1 MARTTTLEERCCI
14 VDYVQAGLNDGDIAA
29 KMNRSI
35 HTVRKWRRRFNSGG
49 RAALAS
55 TMGRPL
61 TGAMSTFAAPI
72 RQTVLQWRN
81 DHPGWGTKTIHSQ
94 LRQESAWAEGRLP
107 SPATIGRLLKAEA
120 LTRHYHRHSAL
131 PEPPRLPVTVPH
143 QRWQLDAQGNEQVPD
158 LGTVSLINLI
168 DTSSRVRL
176 LSYPCALER
185 PQSHPTTVD
194 YQTALRL
201 AFSHWGLP
209 RQLQFDHES
218 VFFDSTSKSPYPTR
232 LHLWLSALGIEV
244 VFSQGPPPNE
254 QAIVE
259 RSHQLWFEQVVNG
272 ARFACWG
279 AFYEALLRRREFLN
293 SMLPCATLG
302 EQPPLLAY
310 PEARHSGRWYRPEI
324 EAALLDLGR
333 VDAYLGQG
341 RWYRLASKDA
351 TVRLGG
357 QVYYVG
363 VEQKRMS
370 LEITYDGQ
378 ARQLCFHN
386 AAGQEVTRR
395 AIKGVSQEA
404 LLGAMEPYVNL
415 PSFQLQL
422 PFRWSDQGV
431 IRLCEHMG
439 GDTS

>member
-1 MARTTTLEERCCI
+1 MAHTTTLKERRCI
-14 VDYVQAGLNDGDIAA
+14 VEYAQAGFNDGEIAA
-29 KMNRSI
+29 MINRSI
-35 HTVRKWRRRFNSGG
+35 HTVRKWRRRAQSGG
-49 RAALAS
+49 RGALAS
-55 TMGRPL
+55 TMGRPA

-81 DHPGWGTKTIHSQ
+81 EHPGWGAKTLHSQ
-94 LRQESAWAEGRLP
+94 LRHESAWAERRLP
-107 SPATIGRLLKAEA
+107 SPATIGRLLKAEG
-120 LTRHYHRHSAL
+120 LTRCYHRHSDL
-131 PEPPRLPVTVPH
+131 PQPSRPPVTVPH

-158 LGTVSLINLI
+158 LGTVALINLN
-168 DTSSRVRL
+168 DTCSRVRL

-185 PQSHPTTVD
+185 PRSHPTTED
-194 YQTALRL
+194 YKTALRL

-209 RQLQFDHES
+209 KQLQFDHES

-232 LHLWLSALGIEV
+232 LHLWLLALGIEV

-254 QAIVE
+254 QAICE
-259 RSHQLWFEQVVNG
+259 RSHQLWFDQVVNG
-272 ARFACWG
+272 ARFACWE
-279 AFYEALLRRREFLN
+279 AFYETLLRRREFLN
-293 SMLPCATLG
+293 WKLPCATLG

-324 EAALLDLGR
+324 ESELLDLGR
-333 VDAYLGQG
+333 VDAYLEQG

-357 QVYYVG
+357 LVYYVG
-363 VEQKRMS
+363 VKQKRMP
-370 LEITYDGQ
+370 LEIAYDGQ

-386 AAGQEVTRR
+386 AAGQEVARR

-422 PFRWSDQGV
+422 PFRSSDQGV

-439 GDTS
+439 DTS

>member
-1 MARTTTLEERCCI
+1 M
-14 VDYVQAGLNDGDIAA
+14 
-29 KMNRSI
+29 
-35 HTVRKWRRRFNSGG
+35 
-49 RAALAS
+49 
-55 TMGRPL
+55 
-61 TGAMSTFAAPI
+61 
-72 RQTVLQWRN
+72 
-81 DHPGWGTKTIHSQ
+81 
-94 LRQESAWAEGRLP
+94 
-107 SPATIGRLLKAEA
+107 
-120 LTRHYHRHSAL
+120 
-131 PEPPRLPVTVPH
+131 TVPH

-168 DTSSRVRL
+168 DTCSRVRL

-185 PQSHPTTVD
+185 PQSHPTTE
-194 YQTALRL
+194 ANLRL

-218 VFFDSTSKSPYPTR
+218 IFFDSTSKSPYPTR

>member
-1 MARTTTLEERCCI
+1 
-14 VDYVQAGLNDGDIAA
+14 
-29 KMNRSI
+29 
-35 HTVRKWRRRFNSGG
+35 
-49 RAALAS
+49 
-55 TMGRPL
+55 
-61 TGAMSTFAAPI
+61 
-72 RQTVLQWRN
+72 
-81 DHPGWGTKTIHSQ
+81 
-94 LRQESAWAEGRLP
+94 
-107 SPATIGRLLKAEA
+107 
-120 LTRHYHRHSAL
+120 
-131 PEPPRLPVTVPH
+131 
-143 QRWQLDAQGNEQVPD
+143 
-158 LGTVSLINLI
+158 
-168 DTSSRVRL
+168 
-176 LSYPCALER
+176 
-185 PQSHPTTVD
+185 
-194 YQTALRL
+194 
-201 AFSHWGLP
+201 
-209 RQLQFDHES
+209 
-218 VFFDSTSKSPYPTR
+218 
-232 LHLWLSALGIEV
+232 
-244 VFSQGPPPNE
+244 
-254 QAIVE
+254 
-259 RSHQLWFEQVVNG
+259 
-272 ARFACWG
+272 
-279 AFYEALLRRREFLN
+279 
-293 SMLPCATLG
+293 MLPCATLG

-363 VEQKRMS
+363 VERMS